1 MILFL
6 KVGCIMVSTDEW
18 NVVETILG
26 NVLSEN
32 NAEKLVYA
40 LKTSVK
46 HDFEET
52 LNRYIDKINEPVEIL
67 LIGNDP
73 KFMRELIA
81 TFGRSKL
88 ISSIRFT
95 GVVEE
100 AKKMIFQQDEY
111 VDFPIAN
118 IIIFDFPT
126 LEGESGLKVLEDI
139 MEKKSIIKDVPVI
152 ILTDDFEKVK
162 HLEKYHPDLF
172 LTKPNNFEEYKNVVE
187 SIKEFWLTYAS
198 NTK

>member
-1 MILFL
+1 
-6 KVGCIMVSTDEW
+6 MVSTDEW

-95 GVVEE
+95 GAVEE